1 MKLSTYFSLDE
12 FVFSQVAAR
21 LGIDNSP
28 TQEILAHLVGTAARL
43 DGVRELL
50 GSPVLISSG
59 YRCLELNEALRG
71 SPTSSHMQGWAA
83 DFICPGY
90 GSVRQVF
97 DAIRKSDLQFDQ
109 LIVEFGRWVHIGY
122 GDAMRRQVLAYNGNG
137 YREVV

>member
-21 LGIDNSP
+21 QGIDNSP
-28 TQEILAHLVGTAARL
+28 TQEILAHLVRTAAQL

-59 YRCLELNEALRG
+59 YRCLELNEVLRG
-71 SPTSSHMQGWAA
+71 SATSSHMQGLAA
-83 DFICPGY
+83 DFICPGF

-97 DAIRKSDLQFDQ
+97 DAIRKSPLPFDQ
-109 LIVEFGRWVHIGY
+109 LIVEYGRWVHIGY
-122 GDAMRRQVLAYNGNG
+122 GDAMRRQVLAFNGNG
-137 YREVV
+137 YREVG